1 MSVFSLKLSFIASPL
16 VCRLEFKLNPIEKQ
30 DAFAD
35 VEEWLYTAIF
45 LTGTGKPYLWE
56 EH

>member
-35 VEEWLYTAIF
+35 VEECLYTAIF